1 MFRYA
6 LFSLFILTT
15 SQLFAQEK
23 PNVLMIVLDDLN
35 DYVGVL
41 GGHPQAKTPN
51 IDRLASQGVL
61 FTNAH
66 ANVPVCSP
74 SRASFMTGI
83 SPLRSRMWGFS
94 NWLKNDLL
102 AQATTLPEF
111 LKNKGYVTMQS
122 GKVFHHSKKEA
133 WSIMGIKKDYGPVAF
148 NGKKATPHPLSPE
161 GMHELGAL
169 DATFFSLADVPEVP
183 PTDETPGAKGWYN
196 GSWGGKPFR
205 YVNET
210 DRDLM
215 TDEKS
220 TIWAKKQ
227 MKKLEEENASH
238 PFFMAIGL
246 HRPHTPLVVPQK
258 YFDLFPLQ
266 SIQVPVIKEDDIEDT
281 FLEKNNLKNDGMS
294 RGRKAYDGLIKGFT
308 NDELALKKYTQAY
321 LASVAFADDRVG
333 ELIETLEKS
342 KFANNTIVI
351 LFSDHGYNLGEK
363 KYLWKYNLWEETTR
377 VPLIVKAPKYKGNS
391 GKKVNH
397 PVSLLDVYPTILS
410 LTGYNVSSLMLNGK
424 PQLDG
429 FSLEPFLKN
438 PKTKSWDG
446 PDAALTIIASWRSQL
461 PERQHLSVRGKRY
474 RYIKYANGNEELYD
488 HKKDPYEWNNLANA
502 TEYNTVK
509 QKLSSILNQQLKIVK

>member
-41 GGHPQAKTPN
+41 DGHPQAKTPN
-51 IDRLASQGVL
+51 IDRLAKEGVL

-66 ANVPVCSP
+66 ANVPVCQP

-122 GKVFHHSKKEA
+122 GKVFHSPKKGA
-133 WSIMGIKKDYGPVAF
+133 WSLMGVKKDYGPIAF
-148 NGKKATPHPLSPE
+148 NGKKSVPHPLSPE
-161 GMHELGAL
+161 GMRELGAL

-183 PTDETPGAKGWYN
+183 PTDDTPGAKGWYN

-205 YVNET
+205 YVNDT

-227 MKKLEEENASH
+227 LEKLSKQDKVK

-258 YFDLFPLQ
+258 YFDMFPLKT
-266 SIQVPVIKEDDIEDT
+266 IQTTHLKEEDYADT
-281 FLEKNNLKNDGMS
+281 YLENNNLKKGGMS
-294 RGRKAYDGLIKGFT
+294 RGRKAYVGLVEGYQSK
-308 NDELALKKYTQAY
+308 ELALKKYTQAY

-333 ELIETLEKS
+333 ELLEALENS

-377 VPLIVKAPKYKGNS
+377 VPLIIKAPKYNANA
-391 GKKVNH
+391 GKKVTH
-397 PVSLLDVYPTILS
+397 PVSLLDIYPTILS
-410 LTGYNVSSLMLNGK
+410 LTGNNVSNLMLNGTQ
-424 PQLDG
+424 QLDG

-438 PKTKSWDG
+438 PKTKLWDG
-446 PDAALTIIASWRSQL
+446 PDAALTVIASWRSQL

-488 HKKDPYEWNNLANA
+488 HKKDPHEWYNLASSIEHN
-502 TEYNTVK
+502 NVK
-509 QKLSSILNQQLKIVK
+509 QKLSSILNKQLKL

>member
-15 SQLFAQEK
+15 PQLFAQEK

-51 IDRLASQGVL
+51 IDKLANQGVL

-74 SRASFMTGI
+74 SRASFMTGV

-111 LKNKGYVTMQS
+111 LKNKGYVTIQS

-133 WSIMGIKKDYGPVAF
+133 WSIMGVKKDYGPVAF
-148 NGKKATPHPLSPE
+148 NGKKATPHPLSPK
-161 GMHELGAL
+161 GMRELGAL
-169 DATFFSLADVPEVP
+169 DATFFSLADIPEVL
-183 PTDETPGAKGWYN
+183 PTDDTPGAKGWYN
-196 GSWGGKPFR
+196 GSWGGKPCR
-205 YVNET
+205 YVNDT

-220 TIWAKKQ
+220 TIWTKKQ
-227 MKKLEEENASH
+227 LEKLEKENASD

-258 YFDLFPLQ
+258 YFDLFPLD

-281 FLEKNNLKNDGMS
+281 FLEKNNLKNDGGS

-308 NDELALKKYTQAY
+308 TKELALKKYTQAY

-333 ELIETLEKS
+333 ELLKALENS

-377 VPLIVKAPKYKGNS
+377 VPLIIKAPKYSANAGN
-391 GKKVNH
+391 KVNH
-397 PVSLLDVYPTILS
+397 PVSLLDIYPTILT
-410 LTGYNVSSLMLNGK
+410 LTGNNVSNLILNEK
-424 PQLDG
+424 NQLDG

-446 PDAALTIIASWRSQL
+446 PDAALTVIASWRSQL

-488 HKKDPYEWNNLANA
+488 HKKDPHEWYNLSSSA
-502 TEYNTVK
+502 EHNTVK